1 MTEQDNSLNYAAEIN
16 REMEILDYQS
26 MMSQKKEEGREEG
39 REEATIKMLKSLIRS
54 QNITVEKA
62 LTDLGIPK
70 DQWESLKAKLK

>member
-1 MTEQDNSLNYAAEIN
+1 MTEHDNSLNYAAEIN
-16 REMEILDYQS
+16 REMEVLDYQS
-26 MMSQKKEEGREEG
+26 MMSQKIEEG
-39 REEATIKMLKSLIRS
+39 REEATIKILTNLIRS

>member
-1 MTEQDNSLNYAAEIN
+1 MTEQENSLNYAAEIN

-26 MMSQKKEEGREEG
+26 MMSQKIEEG
-39 REEATIKMLKSLIRS
+39 REEATIKILTNLIRS